1 MDYLA
6 LSLDPEQDQPLY
18 QQLYRYL
25 AEEIAAG
32 RLPAGEK
39 LPARRVAAQA
49 LGVSRNT
56 VETAYAMLEDE
67 GYIETRERSGQ
78 YVADVSPLVP
88 SREIAVVPDVP
99 PVPEAEYT
107 FSTRS
112 MDATLFPARTWAR
125 IEKEVLYTEPG
136 LLNHGQPQG
145 DLALRSAIAQY
156 LAGSRAVRCSP
167 EQIVV
172 GAGIEY
178 LLGLLARLLGG
189 RLVATEDPGYEK
201 TAIILHNNGTPTV
214 PVQVDGSGMSI
225 SALRESGAQVAY
237 VTPSHQFPTGVSMPV
252 GRRTELLGWAGENPE
267 RLIIED
273 DYDSE
278 FRFDGRP
285 IPSLQGL
292 GGNRVVYISTFT
304 KSIAPSIRIAYMVLP
319 PQVLADYR
327 RLFGSYSS
335 TVSRFEQHTLA
346 HFLARGHFARYLNR
360 ARSVYRRRRD
370 LLENA
375 LIAAFGEERLEFGGT
390 HTGLYF
396 TVQFRLGKTEQQLID
411 AAAKAGVQVSGLSPY
426 YHCSQ
431 YAPGA
436 TLVLGYASMDEE
448 KLEQAVARLGRAFLS

>member
-6 LSLDPEQDQPLY
+6 LTLDADQKQPLY

-25 AEEIAAG
+25 ADEIASG
-32 RLPAGEK
+32 RLSAGEK

-67 GYIETRERSGQ
+67 GYIETRQRSGQ
-78 YVADVSPLVP
+78 YVCDVSPLAKA
-88 SREIAVVPDVP
+88 RETEVVPDVP
-99 PVPEAEYT
+99 AAAEAEYT

-112 MDATLFPARTWAR
+112 MDASLFPARTWAR
-125 IEKEVLYTEPG
+125 IEKEVLYAEPE

-178 LLGLLARLLGG
+178 LLGLLARLLHGG
-189 RLVATEDPGYEK
+189 LVATEDPGYEK
-201 TAIILHNNGTPTV
+201 TAVILHNNGTPTV
-214 PVQVDGSGMSI
+214 PVQVDGSGMRV

-252 GRRTELLGWAGENPE
+252 GRRTELLGWAAEAPD

-292 GGNRVVYISTFT
+292 GGSQVVYISTFT

-319 PQVLADYR
+319 PPVLAEYR
-327 RLFGSYSS
+327 RLFGSYAS

-346 HFLARGHFARYLNR
+346 HFLARGYFARYLNR

-370 LLENA
+370 LLQSA
-375 LIAAFGEERLEFGGT
+375 LLAAFGEERVTFGGA

-396 TVQFRLGKTEQQLID
+396 TVQLRLGKTERELVE
-411 AAAKAGVQVSGLSPY
+411 AAARAGVQVSGLSRY
-426 YHCSQ
+426 YHRQ
-431 YAPGA
+431 RGVPEA
-436 TLVLGYASMDEE
+436 TLVLGYASMNEE
-448 KLEQAVARLGRAFLS
+448 NLQQAVERLKSAFLA